1 MMRRGVFIIPYFGKL
16 PYYFPLWMRTATY
29 SKCFDF
35 WIFTNDN
42 SIKSTA
48 LNVKIICLSFEDF
61 VNNVQLK
68 FDFKIGLTTPR
79 KLCDFRPAYGYIF
92 EENISQ
98 YDYWGFC
105 DIDLLWGDI
114 DHLVPLE
121 EGYDKLYV
129 HGHMTLMKN
138 TAEMNRLFMYPIDG
152 FESYQTILSSEKNKI
167 FDEST
172 DGLNINL
179 IAKSKGI
186 KVYFD
191 YQLADINPFSFLFRI
206 AQYDYSLPCKKGR
219 SVVFPPKRKILFYW
233 KNGSLTKYELLS
245 KDKIEISSV
254 RYFHFQKRDITI
266 LPEVINANSF
276 IIIPNKVIPY
286 EGEITSNVIDEK
298 VRDTLIYP
306 KFYKL
311 KFSSLKKKL
320 HAK

>member
-1 MMRRGVFIIPYFGKL
+1 MKRGLFIIPYFGRL
-16 PYYFPLWMRTATY
+16 PYYFPLWMHTASY
-29 SKCFDF
+29 SKRFDF
-35 WIFTNDN
+35 WILTNDN
-42 SIKSTA
+42 SISSIAK
-48 LNVKIICLSFEDF
+48 NIKIINQNFEDF
-61 VNNVQLK
+61 VQKIQSK
-68 FDFKIGLTTPR
+68 FDFQLGLTAHR
-79 KLCDFRPAYGYIF
+79 KLCDFKPCYGYIF
-92 EENISQ
+92 EEGITQ

-114 DHLVPLE
+114 DNLVPLE

-138 TAEMNRLFMYPIDG
+138 TTEMNRLFMQPVNGYDN
-152 FESYQTILSSEKNKI
+152 YQNILSAENNCI

-186 KVYFD
+186 KIYFD

-245 KDKIEISSV
+245 IDKIEISSV

-266 LPEVINANSF
+266 LPEVINADSF
-276 IIIPNKVIPY
+276 IIVPNKVIPY
-286 EGEITSNVIDEK
+286 KGEITSKVIDEK

-311 KFSSLKKKL
+311 KFNSLKKKL
-320 HAK
+320 YAK